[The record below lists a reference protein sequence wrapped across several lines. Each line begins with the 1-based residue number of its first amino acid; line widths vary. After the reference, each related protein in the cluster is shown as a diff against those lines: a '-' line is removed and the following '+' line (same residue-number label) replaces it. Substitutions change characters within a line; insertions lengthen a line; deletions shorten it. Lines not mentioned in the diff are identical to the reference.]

1 MKALSPHR
9 TNERLLNEDA
19 FLFLGATWR
28 PCCPLTTLITIG
40 IRPNDLIPFQRK
52 HEVTCLEVV
61 TAL

>member
-1 MKALSPHR
+1 MKALWPHQ

-19 FLFLGATWR
+19 VLYLVATWP

-40 IRPNDLIPFQRK
+40 IRPNDFIPLQRK
-52 HEVTCLEVV
+52 HEVTCLEVL